1 MRLTSLDVSAV
12 RNLSSVGIQPGP
24 GVNLFYG
31 VNGAGKT
38 SLLEA
43 ISILSTG
50 RSFRA
55 GKISTVISSD
65 LDHLVVGASV
75 EDSITLSKS
84 RIGIQR
90 AKNETTARIDGAN
103 VKRLSMLASA
113 LPCVIISTSNHELVE
128 GGPSERRSFLDW
140 LLFHVEPQF
149 LNFAQRYRSALQ
161 QRNAALRKGASDD
174 LVALWHSELAEAGQ
188 RITEGRKR
196 ILQEFSTV
204 LSDNSHQ
211 FNETLT
217 PLFSYRAG
225 WPEDLSLED
234 ALARLDHCRRRGITT
249 VGPHRA
255 DLVIKTNG
263 QEARYVY
270 SRGQQKLLAIQM
282 RLAQVDMF
290 TRFHQQPPIVLF
302 DDLPSE
308 LDEQARRYVFRYLE
322 ERRVQ
327 VFLTSVDDVS
337 KELQNACDLF
347 HVKQGKIE
355 KVLY

>member
-12 RNLSSVGIQPGP
+12 RNLSSVSIEPGP

-31 VNGAGKT
+31 ENGAGKT
-38 SLLEA
+38 SLLESIA
-43 ISILSTG
+43 ILSTG

-55 GKISTVISSD
+55 GKIATVISTD
-65 LDHLVVGASV
+65 LEHLIVGATV
-75 EDSITLSKS
+75 EDAVQNNRS

-90 AKNETTARIDGAN
+90 AKNETNARIDGEN

-113 LPCVIISTSNHELVE
+113 IPCVVISTSNHELVE
-128 GGPSERRSFLDW
+128 GGPSIRRSFLDW

-149 LNFAQRYRSALQ
+149 LGFAHRYRNALQ
-161 QRNAALRKGASDD
+161 QRNAALRKNASNDM
-174 LVALWHSELAEAGQ
+174 VGLWHSELAESGKHISDGRQ
-188 RITEGRKR
+188 RILSEFVG
-196 ILQEFSTV
+196 ILNE
-204 LSDNSHQ
+204 NSHEWQ
-211 FNETLT
+211 EALEPSFG
-217 PLFSYRAG
+217 YRAG
-225 WPEDLSLED
+225 WPEDLSLLD
-234 ALARLDHCRRRGITT
+234 ALARLDNCRRRGITT

-255 DLVIKTNG
+255 DLTIKAGG

-290 TRFHQQPPIVLF
+290 TRFHGQPPIVLF

-308 LDEQARRYVFRYLE
+308 LDEHARRYVFRYLE
-322 ERRVQ
+322 ERQAQ
-327 VFLTSVDDVS
+327 VFLTSVDNVS
-337 KELQNACDLF
+337 YEIQSECRLF
-347 HVKQGKIE
+347 HVKQGRIE